1 MDENNN
7 LNGTDSGQPQ
17 NEYTG
22 EYGNSVET
30 DGSDDSVYSYSYK
43 NGANNAESTHS
54 GDYYAGNNNAES
66 TMNDSRQQGY
76 QSSNDTQNGF
86 ESSYRNENPYQ
97 KANPY
102 ETNMNNNYNNTLIR
116 CSPILRTASSTPAWT
131 LCLKLGSVAARSG

>member
-30 DGSDDSVYSYSYK
+30 DGSADSVYSYSYK

-86 ESSYRNENPYQ
+86 ESSYKNENPYHD
-97 KANPY
+97 
-102 ETNMNNNYNNTLIR
+102 
-116 CSPILRTASSTPAWT
+116 
-131 LCLKLGSVAARSG
+131 

>member
-7 LNGTDSGQPQ
+7 LNRTDSGQPQ

-30 DGSDDSVYSYSYK
+30 DGSADSVYSYSYK

-66 TMNDSRQQGY
+66 TMNADSRV
-76 QSSNDTQNGF
+76 T
-86 ESSYRNENPYQ
+86 
-97 KANPY
+97 KAAMTHRTDLNLH
-102 ETNMNNNYNNTLIR
+102 TKMKIRIRKLILMKR
-116 CSPILRTASSTPAWT
+116 I
-131 LCLKLGSVAARSG
+131 

>member
-30 DGSDDSVYSYSYK
+30 DGSADSVYSYSYK

-102 ETNMNNNYNNTLIR
+102 ETNMNNNYNNTNPYGNNGGNGQ
-116 CSPILRTASSTPAWT
+116 SYSFNDNEE
-131 LCLKLGSVAARSG
+131 KK

>member
-7 LNGTDSGQPQ
+7 LNRTDSGQPQ

-30 DGSDDSVYSYSYK
+30 DGSADSVYSYSYK

-86 ESSYRNENPYQ
+86 
-97 KANPY
+97 
-102 ETNMNNNYNNTLIR
+102 
-116 CSPILRTASSTPAWT
+116 
-131 LCLKLGSVAARSG
+131 

>member
-30 DGSDDSVYSYSYK
+30 DGSADSVYSYSYK

-54 GDYYAGNNNAES
+54 GDYYAGNNNAAMTHRTDLNLHTE
-66 TMNDSRQQGY
+66 MKIRI
-76 QSSNDTQNGF
+76 
-86 ESSYRNENPYQ
+86 R
-97 KANPY
+97 K
-102 ETNMNNNYNNTLIR
+102 LILMKR
-116 CSPILRTASSTPAWT
+116 I
-131 LCLKLGSVAARSG
+131 